1 MVAAGTTRPRN
12 PFQIGPGVAVAMPL
26 VAAKDCTQRPWV
38 RLNPVV
44 TLAHCIANRCD
55 ADGGAGG
62 GDGGMDGGVDSARS
76 TAELPFFSFFHSLF
90 LHINKTAAL

>member
-1 MVAAGTTRPRN
+1 M
-12 PFQIGPGVAVAMPL
+12 AMPL
-26 VAAKDCTQRPWV
+26 VPAKDSTQRPQV

-76 TAELPFFSFFHSLF
+76 TAEPPFFSFSLS
-90 LHINKTAAL
+90 LSTYK

>member
-1 MVAAGTTRPRN
+1 M
-12 PFQIGPGVAVAMPL
+12 AMPL
-26 VAAKDCTQRPWV
+26 VAAKDCTQRPRV

-76 TAELPFFSFFHSLF
+76 TAEPPFSSLF
-90 LHINKTAAL
+90 RSLSFYI